1 MLAVLASV
9 AQERTK
15 LCALEHMGGF
25 RNRTLPAKILKMTYW
40 VTQMITCNKLNYK
53 QDNLEILFVSVMNSY
68 II

>member
-9 AQERTK
+9 AQERAK
-15 LCALEHMGGF
+15 LCARVLWNTWGALEIEHSLQKF
-25 RNRTLPAKILKMTYW
+25 YW